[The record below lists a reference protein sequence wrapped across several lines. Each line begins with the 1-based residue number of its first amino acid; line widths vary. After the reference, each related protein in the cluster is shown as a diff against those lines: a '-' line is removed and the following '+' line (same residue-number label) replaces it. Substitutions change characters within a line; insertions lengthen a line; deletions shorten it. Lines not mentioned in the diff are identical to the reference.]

1 MLSIILLLAEGAD
14 AEHVAGHR
22 PHLGLGVLA
31 ARPAAHTRPD
41 KIKIKSINSAYQGR
55 RHLKKNSVTNVT

>member
-41 KIKIKSINSAYQGR
+41 QQVIINSINSAYQGR
-55 RHLKKNSVTNVT
+55 RHLKKKTV

>member
-31 ARPAAHTRPD
+31 ARPAAHTRPGKVMKIHGD
-41 KIKIKSINSAYQGR
+41 KCNI
-55 RHLKKNSVTNVT
+55 